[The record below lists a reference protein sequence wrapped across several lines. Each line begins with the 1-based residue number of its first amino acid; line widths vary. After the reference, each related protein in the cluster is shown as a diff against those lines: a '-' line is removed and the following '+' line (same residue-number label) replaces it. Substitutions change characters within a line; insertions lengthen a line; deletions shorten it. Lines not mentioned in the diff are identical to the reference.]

1 MYIIA
6 PCYESGEITM
16 TINMLEG
23 DNRLKNIFKDA
34 IVEVLEERQD
44 LFAEIVAEAI
54 EDIGL
59 VRAIREGEKTEDVSR
74 EEVFRTLQGE

>member
-1 MYIIA
+1 
-6 PCYESGEITM
+6 M
-16 TINMLEG
+16 TITMLEG

-44 LFAEIVAEAI
+44 LFAEIFAEAI
-54 EDIGL
+54 EEIGL

-74 EEVFRTLQGE
+74 EEVFRVLQGE